1 MFLLAISVA
10 IFDEHTR
17 LTCLETD
24 NPHHL
29 LLAAISAVADCRH
42 SIIPVVTIY
51 IVCYGGGE
59 DDVVGGNI
67 LLCK

>member
-10 IFDEHTR
+10 IFDEHAR

-42 SIIPVVTIY
+42 IIPVVTPI
-51 IVCYGGGE
+51 IWRRRIRTMLWAGT
-59 DDVVGGNI
+59 
-67 LLCK
+67 LFLS